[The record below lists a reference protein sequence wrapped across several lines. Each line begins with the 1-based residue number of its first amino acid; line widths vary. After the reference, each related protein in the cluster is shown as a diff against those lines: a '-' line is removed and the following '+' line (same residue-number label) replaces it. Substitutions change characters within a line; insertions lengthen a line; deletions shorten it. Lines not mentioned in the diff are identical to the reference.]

1 MTTELF
7 PTSSFAD
14 ALVSMALDDKIGR
27 RTTDEIDIENIYRTY
42 NDIVD
47 YFGTPL
53 AAEFCTTIDDTNLS
67 FEELV
72 TNLCDASFVQHIGKT
87 ISSKSTSNN
96 QQITR
101 CCCLTSG
108 ISSRIVISMI

>member
-27 RTTDEIDIENIYRTY
+27 RTIDEIDLENIYRTY
-42 NDIVD
+42 NDVVD

-67 FEELV
+67 LK
-72 TNLCDASFVQHIGKT
+72 SWSPIFVMPCFVLHIVKI
-87 ISSKSTSNN
+87 ISSSFILNV
-96 QQITR
+96 QLITR
-101 CCCLTSG
+101 
-108 ISSRIVISMI
+108 